1 MGPCRQSITSEDAV
15 GMAPACRVP
24 PQCLAAVRGDSEAR
38 VLLVKNR
45 LGGLARTSP
54 QEVQVT
60 AA

>member
-1 MGPCRQSITSEDAV
+1 
-15 GMAPACRVP
+15 MAPACRVP